1 MEMQMGSLILITA
14 PRAVNQET
22 FLPCVSMGG
31 GEIYDQLLQGWKL
44 VGRVCPTER
53 GGQSEQN

>member
-14 PRAVNQET
+14 PSALNQET

-31 GEIYDQLLQGWKL
+31 GEIYDQLLQGWK
-44 VGRVCPTER
+44 
-53 GGQSEQN
+53 